1 VLSELAEYKLLFF
14 GAALI
19 LVMLV
24 RPEGLWPEA
33 TRRRELHADDNEAM
47 ALSTEA
53 EAAQAD

>member
-1 VLSELAEYKLLFF
+1 LFF
-14 GAALI
+14 GAALV

-33 TRRRELHADDNEAM
+33 TRRRELHADANEAGELV
-47 ALSTEA
+47 AEA